1 MINQLRLRL
10 ALLLCPR
17 GGDLVV
23 DLYATLIIN
32 GKRTF
37 DSVPKSLQ
45 ERVRQVLADADCP
58 ELAV

>member
-1 MINQLRLRL
+1 MMNQLRLHL
-10 ALLLCPR
+10 ALLLCPK
-17 GGDLVV
+17 GGETMI